1 MARKGFWKG
10 GINLLRELDRV
21 AATTVYNG
29 PKRVAERV
37 VREMQQAGPS
47 WTGKF
52 SNSWEIQTPTANVRG
67 SGQSGEP
74 RPLYTPPLT
83 GLQVTKSL
91 LTKDSIV
98 FRISNFSPLALEA
111 IDAVQH
117 DRQYYARRL
126 TAEPQTAL
134 GRQKWELNGP
144 RSQLSYRGQT
154 GGGRDGA
161 NSSRTAPLDWFA
173 TYASSNLGRAIQV
186 EMDSACQ
193 VGLGSRR
200 RVLYK
205 LKGVLDF

>member
-10 GINLLRELDRV
+10 GINLLQELDRV

-52 SNSWEIQTPTANVRG
+52 SNSWEIQTPATSVRG
-67 SGQSGEP
+67 SGQPGEP

-83 GLQVTKSL
+83 GIQVTKSF
-91 LTKDSIV
+91 LTKESIV
-98 FRISNFSPLALEA
+98 FRISNFSPHALEA

-154 GGGRDGA
+154 GGGSDGA

-173 TYASSNLGRAIQV
+173 TYASSNLGRAVQV
-186 EMDSACQ
+186 EMDSAFT
-193 VGLGSRR
+193 RR
-200 RVLYK
+200 
-205 LKGVLDF
+205 FT